1 MSYKDKSIV
10 PDFLTSKGK
19 LGEIIR
25 NFDWASTPL
34 GPLSLW
40 PQSLK
45 TSVSLMLNS
54 QHPAWIGW
62 GPEHVFLC
70 NDACMNLLGADKQAW
85 ALGKTAAAVWEDIWD
100 VYAPLSTKVFDEGI
114 GTAIEVNTISVS
126 FSPIFGESD
135 TVEGIFC
142 QQDISADYTVY
153 KKLKESEAK
162 FRTLVHQTP
171 IGIIILKGTDLI
183 IDIANES
190 YLSIYN
196 DTSEDIIG
204 RKLTDVLPH
213 LKNSAVE
220 AGLLEVIT
228 TGVNQEFINR
238 PVDYTD
244 KDGIKTTRYFN
255 SVHRPLIENNEVTG
269 VISIVYE
276 VTKEYL
282 SQKRRELNEKDLMVF
297 LATMPHIAFRTKP
310 DGLVTYFNDRY
321 FEYTGLTPQEAM
333 DEGWKPTIHPDML
346 EEVAERWMESVRTGK
361 NYDAVF
367 LIRRASDGAYRWHRS
382 LGVALRNDCGEI
394 IEWIGTLTDIHE
406 QKVFAEELEA
416 VVSDRTRKL
425 NKSNKLLEQKN
436 TELEKSNKE
445 LESFNYIASHDLQE
459 PLRKIQT
466 FISMIREWEM
476 EGEMADKY
484 LTKIFTSAER
494 MSQLIQDVLIYSR
507 LSVEDQFSETDLHSV
522 VTNVLNDYELAI
534 IEKKA
539 MIEISGLPVINAI
552 PLQMH
557 QLFSNLLSNSL
568 KYCSTHPK
576 IEISGN
582 IIQEKNADGQMA
594 DYLGIVFSDNGIGF
608 EPQYREQIF
617 TLFQRLHSK
626 TDYSGTGV
634 GLSIC
639 KKIID
644 QHRGSIAAASEL
656 GKGATFTIKLPI

>member
-1 MSYKDKSIV
+1 MKDKTSV

-25 NFDWASTPL
+25 NFDWISTPL
-34 GPLSLW
+34 GPLTLW

-45 TSVSLMLNS
+45 TSVGFMLNS
-54 QHPAWIGW
+54 QHPAWISW
-62 GPEHVFLC
+62 GTEHTFLC
-70 NDACMNLLGADKQAW
+70 NDACMNLLGTEKQTCV
-85 ALGKTAAAVWEDIWD
+85 LGKPAATAWEDIWD
-100 VYAPLSTKVFDEGI
+100 VYAPLSAKVYNEGI
-114 GTAIEVNTISVS
+114 STAIEVNTISVS
-126 FSPIFGESD
+126 FSPIFGESGN
-135 TVEGIFC
+135 VEGVFC
-142 QQDISADYTVY
+142 QQDISTDYTIY

-171 IGIIILKGTDLI
+171 IGIIILKGKDLI
-183 IDIANES
+183 IDLVNES
-190 YLSIYN
+190 YLAIYN
-196 DTSEDIIG
+196 DTPEDIIG
-204 RKLTDVLPH
+204 RRLTDVLPH

-228 TGVNQEFINR
+228 TGANQEFINR
-238 PVDYTD
+238 PVDYID
-244 KDGIKTTRYFN
+244 KNGIKTTRYFN

-282 SQKRRELNEKDLMVF
+282 SQKTRELNEKDLMVF
-297 LATMPHIAFRTKP
+297 LSTMPHIAFRTKP
-310 DGLVTYFNDRY
+310 DGMVTYFNDRY

-346 EEVAERWMESVRTGK
+346 EEVAQKWIESVNTGK
-361 NYDAVF
+361 DYNAVF
-367 LIRRASDGAYRWHRS
+367 LIRRASDGAYRWHMSR
-382 LGVALRNDCGEI
+382 GVALRNADGEI
-394 IEWIGTLTDIHE
+394 TEWVGTLTDIHE
-406 QKVFAEELEA
+406 QKVFEEELEA
-416 VVSDRTRKL
+416 IVSDRTRKL
-425 NKSNKLLEQKN
+425 NKSNKMLAQKN

-484 LTKIFTSAER
+484 LSKIFTSAER

-507 LSVEDQFSETDLHSV
+507 LSVEDQFTETDLHSV

-539 MIEISGLPVINAI
+539 VIEISGLPVINAI

-557 QLFSNLLSNSL
+557 QMFSNLLSNSL
-568 KYCSTHPK
+568 KYCSARPS
-576 IEISGN
+576 IEISGK
-582 IIQEKNADGQMA
+582 IIHSKNADEYTP
-594 DYLGIVFSDNGIGF
+594 DYIEIVFSDNGIGF

-644 QHRGSIAAASEL
+644 QHKGYITAESEL
-656 GKGATFTIKLPI
+656 GKGAAFTIKLPV